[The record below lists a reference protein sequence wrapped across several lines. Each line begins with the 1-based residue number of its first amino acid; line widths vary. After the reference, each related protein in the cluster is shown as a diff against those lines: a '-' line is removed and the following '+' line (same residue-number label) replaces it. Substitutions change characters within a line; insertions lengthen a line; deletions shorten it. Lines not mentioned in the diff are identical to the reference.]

1 MQTANSFVHS
11 TLLNFFQ
18 FFRATNGCDYLVSAE
33 ESLSL
38 RRFCPILKQ
47 DKYTETEKS
56 MNDVR
61 TLKTEEESRIMKLP
75 SGRYIARPMWI
86 TANLTYGK
94 TWKHKRVINYIIGL
108 LFVVVPDY
116 ICTSDRLCFWL
127 STYFHTVYL
136 IVHILNSLPVCL
148 ASCLSV
154 YLPVCQP
161 ACLPPCLS
169 VSLSPC
175 LSVHLSACLPPS
187 LSVSMFICPPVCLP
201 TSLPVCLHVY
211 LSTCLPA
218 YLPAWLSLCVPVCRF
233 VCLPSSLP
241 AWRSVC
247 LPACLPHCLSVC
259 LPACLTVWPFLCLC
273 LSVWNPVSLSCLLTF
288 FQLVLVV
295 NYLFKF
301 FFLNVYLF
309 FYSFF

>member
-18 FFRATNGCDYLVSAE
+18 FFRATNGCVYLVSAE

-61 TLKTEEESRIMKLP
+61 TLKTEKESRIMKLP

-108 LFVVVPDY
+108 LFLVVPDY

-148 ASCLSV
+148 ASCLFI
-154 YLPVCQP
+154 YLPVCLL
-161 ACLPPCLS
+161 A
-169 VSLSPC
+169 
-175 LSVHLSACLPPS
+175 
-187 LSVSMFICPPVCLP
+187 CLP
-201 TSLPVCLHVY
+201 TSPPACLSV
-211 LSTCLPA
+211 CLPA
-218 YLPAWLSLCVPVCRF
+218 YLT
-233 VCLPSSLP
+233 VCLSACLLTSL
-241 AWRSVC
+241 SVC
-247 LPACLPHCLSVC
+247 LSVCLFACLSVC
-259 LPACLTVWPFLCLC
+259 LPACLPACLTV
-273 LSVWNPVSLSCLLTF
+273 
-288 FQLVLVV
+288 
-295 NYLFKF
+295 
-301 FFLNVYLF
+301 
-309 FYSFF
+309 

>member
-18 FFRATNGCDYLVSAE
+18 FFRATNGCVYLVSAE

-61 TLKTEEESRIMKLP
+61 NLKTEEESRIMKLP

-94 TWKHKRVINYIIGL
+94 TWKHKRVINYIICL
-108 LFVVVPDY
+108 LFLVVPDY

-148 ASCLSV
+148 ASCLFV
-154 YLPVCQP
+154 YLPVCLP
-161 ACLPPCLS
+161 A
-169 VSLSPC
+169 
-175 LSVHLSACLPPS
+175 
-187 LSVSMFICPPVCLP
+187 
-201 TSLPVCLHVY
+201 
-211 LSTCLPA
+211 CLPA
-218 YLPAWLSLCVPVCRF
+218 YLPA
-233 VCLPSSLP
+233 CLPIRLS
-241 AWRSVC
+241 
-247 LPACLPHCLSVC
+247 ACLPPCLPDSLFVCLSVC
-259 LPACLTVWPFLCLC
+259 LPLC
-273 LSVWNPVSLSCLLTF
+273 LSVCLSTCLPDCLTISLSFPICLEPC
-288 FQLVLVV
+288 
-295 NYLFKF
+295 
-301 FFLNVYLF
+301 
-309 FYSFF
+309 

>member
-18 FFRATNGCDYLVSAE
+18 FFRATNGCVYLVSAE

-61 TLKTEEESRIMKLP
+61 TLKIEEESRIMKLP

-108 LFVVVPDY
+108 LFLVVPG
-116 ICTSDRLCFWL
+116 ICTSDRLCLWL

-148 ASCLSV
+148 ASCLFV
-154 YLPVCQP
+154 YLPACLP
-161 ACLPPCLS
+161 ACLPPR
-169 VSLSPC
+169 
-175 LSVHLSACLPPS
+175 LPAYPS
-187 LSVSMFICPPVCLP
+187 VCLP
-201 TSLPVCLHVY
+201 TSLPVCLPTY
-211 LSTCLPA
+211 
-218 YLPAWLSLCVPVCRF
+218 
-233 VCLPSSLP
+233 
-241 AWRSVC
+241 
-247 LPACLPHCLSVC
+247 
-259 LPACLTVWPFLCLC
+259 LPACLTVCLSACLRAYLFVC
-273 LSVWNPVSLSCLLTF
+273 LSVCFPICLSVCLSTCLPDCLTISLSFPICLEPC
-288 FQLVLVV
+288 
-295 NYLFKF
+295 
-301 FFLNVYLF
+301 
-309 FYSFF
+309 

>member
-11 TLLNFFQ
+11 TLLNFSQ
-18 FFRATNGCDYLVSAE
+18 FFRATNGCVYLVSAE

-47 DKYTETEKS
+47 DKYTETEKN

-108 LFVVVPDY
+108 LFLVVPDY

-148 ASCLSV
+148 ASFLFV
-154 YLPVCQP
+154 YLPVCLP
-161 ACLPPCLS
+161 ACLPTSPPAYLS
-169 VSLSPC
+169 V
-175 LSVHLSACLPPS
+175 
-187 LSVSMFICPPVCLP
+187 
-201 TSLPVCLHVY
+201 
-211 LSTCLPA
+211 CLPA
-218 YLPAWLSLCVPVCRF
+218 YLPACLP
-233 VCLPSSLP
+233 VCLPTY
-241 AWRSVC
+241 
-247 LPACLPHCLSVC
+247 
-259 LPACLTVWPFLCLC
+259 LPACLTVCLSACLLAYLFVC
-273 LSVWNPVSLSCLLTF
+273 LSVCLFACLSVCLSTCLPDCLTISLSFPICLEPC
-288 FQLVLVV
+288 
-295 NYLFKF
+295 
-301 FFLNVYLF
+301 
-309 FYSFF
+309 

>member
-18 FFRATNGCDYLVSAE
+18 FFRATNGCVYLVSAE

-108 LFVVVPDY
+108 LFLVVPDY

-148 ASCLSV
+148 ASCLFV
-154 YLPVCQP
+154 YLPVCLP
-161 ACLPPCLS
+161 A
-169 VSLSPC
+169 
-175 LSVHLSACLPPS
+175 
-187 LSVSMFICPPVCLP
+187 
-201 TSLPVCLHVY
+201 
-211 LSTCLPA
+211 CLPA
-218 YLPAWLSLCVPVCRF
+218 YLPACLPIRLSACLPPCLPDSLF
-233 VCLPSSLP
+233 VCL
-241 AWRSVC
+241 SV
-247 LPACLPHCLSVC
+247 CLSVC
-259 LPACLTVWPFLCLC
+259 LPLC
-273 LSVWNPVSLSCLLTF
+273 LSVCLSTCLPDCLTISLSFPICLEPC
-288 FQLVLVV
+288 
-295 NYLFKF
+295 
-301 FFLNVYLF
+301 
-309 FYSFF
+309 

>member
-18 FFRATNGCDYLVSAE
+18 FFRATNGCVYLVSVE

-61 TLKTEEESRIMKLP
+61 TLKTEDESRIMKLP

-108 LFVVVPDY
+108 LFLVVPDY

-148 ASCLSV
+148 ASCLFV
-154 YLPVCQP
+154 YLPVCLP
-161 ACLPPCLS
+161 A
-169 VSLSPC
+169 
-175 LSVHLSACLPPS
+175 
-187 LSVSMFICPPVCLP
+187 
-201 TSLPVCLHVY
+201 
-211 LSTCLPA
+211 CLPA
-218 YLPAWLSLCVPVCRF
+218 YLPACLPIRLSACLPPCLPDSLF
-233 VCLPSSLP
+233 VCL
-241 AWRSVC
+241 SVC
-247 LPACLPHCLSVC
+247 LSVCLFACLSVC
-259 LPACLTVWPFLCLC
+259 LPACLTV
-273 LSVWNPVSLSCLLTF
+273 
-288 FQLVLVV
+288 
-295 NYLFKF
+295 
-301 FFLNVYLF
+301 
-309 FYSFF
+309 

>member
-1 MQTANSFVHS
+1 MQTANSCVHS

-18 FFRATNGCDYLVSAE
+18 FFRATNGCVYLVSAE

-61 TLKTEEESRIMKLP
+61 TLKTKEESRIMKLP

-108 LFVVVPDY
+108 LFLVVPDY

-175 LSVHLSACLPPS
+175 LSVHLSACLPPC

-201 TSLPVCLHVY
+201 TSLPGC
-211 LSTCLPA
+211 
-218 YLPAWLSLCVPVCRF
+218 LCVYVC
-233 VCLPSSLP
+233 
-241 AWRSVC
+241 A
-247 LPACLPHCLSVC
+247 CLSVC
-259 LPACLTVWPFLCLC
+259 LFAFLPACLTVC
-273 LSVWNPVSLSCLLTF
+273 LSACLLTS
-288 FQLVLVV
+288 LPVCLSTC
-295 NYLFKF
+295 LPDC
-301 FFLNVYLF
+301 LTISL
-309 FYSFF
+309 SLPICLEPC

>member
-1 MQTANSFVHS
+1 MQTANSCVHS

-18 FFRATNGCDYLVSAE
+18 FFRATNGCVYLVSAE

-108 LFVVVPDY
+108 LFLVVPDY
-116 ICTSDRLCFWL
+116 ICTSDRLCFWV

-148 ASCLSV
+148 ASCLSSCLPASLPTS
-154 YLPVCQP
+154 LPVCL
-161 ACLPPCLS
+161 C
-169 VSLSPC
+169 
-175 LSVHLSACLPPS
+175 
-187 LSVSMFICPPVCLP
+187 VSMFICPPVCLP

-218 YLPAWLSLCVPVCRF
+218 YLPAWLSLCVLVCRF
-233 VCLPSSLP
+233 VYLPSSLP